1 MKRILKRAL
10 ISIVVLSTLTTII
23 VPIAYY
29 RWRVET
35 FRALESGSQLA
46 ETSKG
51 TVEYASV
58 GNSVRPREA
67 LAHPARYTG
76 WIRCWHDP
84 GRLAGLG

>member
-1 MKRILKRAL
+1 MKRILKRVL
-10 ISIVVLSTLTTII
+10 ISIIVLSTLTTII

-35 FRALESGSQLA
+35 FKALESGSQLA

-58 GNSVRPREA
+58 GNSE
-67 LAHPARYTG
+67 
-76 WIRCWHDP
+76 DP
-84 GRLAGLG
+84 GKTPGSPCSSCTVHRVDTMLA